1 MKIQIH
7 HRTSY
12 LYAKKVT
19 LGVHQLMM
27 RPREG
32 HALQLQECLIDIS
45 PAYRLRWIRDP
56 YENNIGLVDFA
67 GMATELLIDCKFVLS
82 IGEGNPF
89 DFVLAPEAEQ
99 YPFFYEHEL
108 HSELLPL
115 TRNIYIRDVEQLRR
129 WLEEFWSPGKTI
141 GTLQFLL
148 ELNLHIYRSFQY
160 QRRESRGVQTPA
172 ETLETKCGSCRDFAT
187 LFIEA
192 CRTLGIAARFVSGY
206 LYSAEISGLMSMHG
220 WSEVYL
226 PGAGWIGFDPSWGV
240 LADAHYIPAAVSRHS
255 EHAPPIAGTYFGTP
269 KEFLKSEVELF
280 VSRSVASETSE
291 S

>member
-1 MKIQIH
+1 MKIHIH

-12 LYAKKVT
+12 LYSKKVP

-27 RPREG
+27 RPRERQG
-32 HALQLQECLIDIS
+32 MHLEESSIDIS
-45 PAYRLRWIRDP
+45 PVNRLRWIRDP
-56 YENNIGLVDFA
+56 YENNIGLVDFEEES
-67 GMATELLIDCKFVLS
+67 TELLIDCKFVLR
-82 IGEGNPF
+82 ICEGNPF
-89 DFVLAPEAEQ
+89 DFELAPEATE

-108 HSELLPL
+108 HSEILPL

-129 WLEEFWSPGKTI
+129 WLQGFWAPGRTV

-148 ELNLHIYRSFQY
+148 DLNLHIYRNFQY

-172 ETLETKCGSCRDFAT
+172 ETLESKSGSCRDFAT
-187 LFIEA
+187 LFIET
-192 CRTLGIAARFVSGY
+192 CRALGIAARFVSGY
-206 LYSAEISGLMSMHG
+206 LYSHGISGRMSMHG

-240 LADAHYIPAAVSRHS
+240 MADAHYIPAAVSRHS
-255 EHAPPIAGTYFGTP
+255 EHAPPISGTYFGTS
-269 KEFLKSEVELF
+269 KEFLKSEVELY
-280 VSRSVASETSE
+280 VTRSIE